1 MIIYFYTNAEER
13 NEMKDKLLA
22 LYKKYE
28 EVVNYLVVGVLTTIV
43 SWGAAWVATLIL
55 DPNISWQNAVI
66 NTISWGAGV
75 VFGYFA
81 NRKYVFKST
90 NPEMM
95 KEFISFAGGRVSTW
109 LLDVVIMEVTVNML
123 HLPYWPC
130 KIFISSVLVMVAN
143 YVLSKLFVFRKK

>member
-1 MIIYFYTNAEER
+1 
-13 NEMKDKLLA
+13 MKYKLLD

-28 EVVNYLVVGVLTTIV
+28 EIANYLVVGVLTTIV

-55 DPNISWQNAVI
+55 DPNVSWQNAVI

-75 VFGYFA
+75 IFGYFA

-95 KEFISFAGGRVSTW
+95 KEFISFAGGRISTW
-109 LLDVVIMEVTVNML
+109 LLDVIIMEVTVNML
-123 HLPYWPC
+123 NLPYWPC

-143 YVLSKLFVFRKK
+143 YVLSKLFVFREK

>member
-1 MIIYFYTNAEER
+1 
-13 NEMKDKLLA
+13 MKDKLLA

-28 EVVNYLVVGVLTTIV
+28 EIANYLVVGVLTTIV
-43 SWGAAWVATLIL
+43 SWGAAWGATWIL
-55 DPNISWQNAVI
+55 DPIVSWQNALI

-95 KEFISFAGGRVSTW
+95 KEFLSFAGGRVSTW
-109 LLDVVIMEVTVNML
+109 LLDVLIMEVTVNL
-123 HLPYWPC
+123 LKLPYWPC
-130 KIFISSVLVMVAN
+130 KIFISSILVMAAN
-143 YVLSKLFVFRKK
+143 YILSKLFVFKKK

>member
-1 MIIYFYTNAEER
+1 
-13 NEMKDKLLA
+13 MKEKVIA

-28 EVVNYLVVGVLTTIV
+28 EIANYLVVGVLTTIV
-43 SWGAAWVATLIL
+43 SWAAAWVADCFLNP
-55 DPNISWQNAVI
+55 DISWQNFVI

-109 LLDVVIMEVTVNML
+109 ILDVIIMEVTVNVL

-130 KIFISSVLVMVAN
+130 KIFISSVLVMAAN
-143 YVLSKLFVFRKK
+143 YILSKLFVFRKK

>member
-1 MIIYFYTNAEER
+1 
-13 NEMKDKLLA
+13 MKEKISG

-28 EVVNYLVVGVLTTIV
+28 EVANYLVVGVLTTIV

-55 DPNISWQNAVI
+55 DPNVTWQNAAI

-109 LLDVVIMEVTVNML
+109 ILDVVIMEVTVNML

>member
-1 MIIYFYTNAEER
+1 
-13 NEMKDKLLA
+13 MKDKLLA

-28 EVVNYLVVGVLTTIV
+28 EIANYLVVGVLTTIV
-43 SWGAAWVATLIL
+43 SWGAAWVATWIL
-55 DPNISWQNAVI
+55 DPTVSWQNALI

-95 KEFISFAGGRVSTW
+95 KEVLSFAGGRVSTW
-109 LLDVVIMEVTVNML
+109 LLDVLIMEVTVNL
-123 HLPYWPC
+123 LKLPYWPC
-130 KIFISSVLVMVAN
+130 KIFISSILVMAAN
-143 YVLSKLFVFRKK
+143 YILSKLFVFKKK

>member
-1 MIIYFYTNAEER
+1 
-13 NEMKDKLLA
+13 MKDKLLT

-28 EVVNYLVVGVLTTIV
+28 EVANYLVVGVLTTIV

-55 DPNISWQNAVI
+55 NPNVSWQNALI

-75 VFGYFA
+75 IFGYFA

-109 LLDVVIMEVTVNML
+109 ILDVVIMEVTVNML

-143 YVLSKLFVFRKK
+143 YVLSKVFVFRKK